1 MNLVTVHRAFSPA
14 EAQLVWSRLEAA
26 GFDATV
32 THELASM
39 SMEGYS
45 LGAGGVLVQVPD
57 NEAAEAR
64 ELLASEAPPSP
75 PEP

>member
-1 MNLVTVHRAFSPA
+1 MTLVTVHTAFSPA
-14 EAQLVWSRLEAA
+14 EAQLIRSRLEAA

-45 LGAGGVLVQVPD
+45 VGAGGVLVQVPD
-57 NEAAEAR
+57 NEAADAR
-64 ELLASEAPPSP
+64 ELLASESPPSP
-75 PEP
+75 PDQ